1 MSDYHKL
8 VDRVVERAEELYD
21 ESKMDDDFNSMEKL
35 AGKCVYDAMGELVVS
50 EEDKWTI
57 IQEVC
62 TDADELYYDGNLRCP
77 FSTPCCE
84 FYDVCLYRLTE
95 RLT

>member
-1 MSDYHKL
+1 
-8 VDRVVERAEELYD
+8 
-21 ESKMDDDFNSMEKL
+21 
-35 AGKCVYDAMGELVVS
+35 MGELIVS